1 MDFSNTMNVLRNILI
16 MLCFSCSFLAIAQD
30 PVSISENT
38 SYAQIIDSAY
48 ELRSANPPQAQ
59 KLLQSVNREELSS
72 LQRDRYDYIQAYLL
86 YINGDIA
93 GSIIAYEAMAKQA
106 SSIDQKFA
114 AYASLVNLYAGT
126 QNWSDGFKGLEYLS
140 DNISKL
146 ESVEAEEHG
155 HLAAINF
162 YNAID
167 ELESTVRYI
176 EPLLNG
182 EYSLRFTCM
191 INMHRISAINEI
203 DFTRLNE
210 QVFTDLLE
218 KCEVLNEPIMQLG
231 TYQEFANY
239 YLRKEQFDSAYQLIS
254 THLAFAKKVNYKP
267 LSDAFNEILS
277 KSYLAFEDYDK
288 AREHAELILQDENKG
303 LFSKV
308 SSTAYETLSKVAVS
322 KGDYRGALEYY
333 KKYFEANSFVLN
345 KENAKMFSIQQAKQ
359 DSAEKSNKIALL
371 DRENSLLKANAMLD
385 EQAAQNRQLVY
396 IIVLVLLIS
405 VAFWLYKS
413 RSNYAKLQK
422 ISRVDELTGIANRH
436 YFTNYSMEMASNN
449 EQENRP
455 ISFVMFDLDD
465 FKKINDNFGHRIGD
479 IALQCAANAAKAAC
493 RKNDLIGRLGGEEF
507 GIILDDCSIER
518 AQEVAQACRTEIERT
533 KVSDDFEIKL
543 TASFGIASSEL
554 VGYEFDDLFDG
565 ADKALYESKRKGK
578 NTVSVMDTD

>member
-1 MDFSNTMNVLRNILI
+1 M
-16 MLCFSCSFLAIAQD
+16 
-30 PVSISENT
+30 
-38 SYAQIIDSAY
+38 
-48 ELRSANPPQAQ
+48 
-59 KLLQSVNREELSS
+59 SS

-126 QNWSDGFKGLEYLS
+126 QNCSDGFKGLEYLT
-140 DNISKL
+140 DNISNV

-218 KCEVLNEPIMQLG
+218 QCEELNEPIMQLG

-288 AREHAELILQDENKG
+288 AREHAELILQDESKG

-333 KKYFEANSFVLN
+333 KKYFEAYSFVLN
-345 KENAKMFSIQQAKQ
+345 RENAKMFSIQQAKQ

-422 ISRVDELTGIANRH
+422 ISRVDGLTGIANRH
-436 YFTNYSMEMASNN
+436 YFTNYSMEMVSNN

-455 ISFVMFDLDD
+455 LSFVMFDLDD